1 MSKKKYII
9 VAGILAV
16 LAIAAVC
23 TYYFTKK
30 DNITEDAGQVAL
42 VETEATSVPD
52 VEEITP
58 QPEPTPEVSPE
69 PTATPTP
76 RPTATPRPTMP
87 EHPKHL
93 TYIVE
98 TENGY
103 ECSDL
108 FRDTVSAIAVAC
120 GVSEEALLAY
130 VEENIEELYNKQDD
144 TLIRLDLH
152 EYAETLPSWKDHIR
166 PITATMYVQSPVNVR
181 SGPSVDFDKLGS
193 LSTNQ
198 EVKVTGR
205 CSETGWY
212 EIDFNGITG
221 YVSDEYLGLEKAPE
235 PQPEQQ
241 STQQPAQQPEQQPAG
256 TSNSPYISDRYGYQV
271 GAQMT
276 IGYYT
281 SVTYQGGDVWMAENG
296 NVYTVVKDNGN
307 GYMEF
312 APGLFAK
319 PGEQP
324 MSERL
329 GYQPGDTMLCHSLG
343 YDFYRVYVGNDI
355 WYDDFDPNTM
365 LIASLLNG
373 KLVFTTYTW

>member
-23 TYYFTKK
+23 AYYFTKK
-30 DNITEDAGQVAL
+30 NTGTEDAGQVAL
-42 VETEATSVPD
+42 VDTQEPVTDTEMLT
-52 VEEITP
+52 
-58 QPEPTPEVSPE
+58 PEPTPEVSPE

-76 RPTATPRPTMP
+76 KPTSTPVPTMP
-87 EHPKHL
+87 EPPKHL

-98 TENGY
+98 TEDGY

-108 FRDTVSAIAVAC
+108 FWDTVSAFAVTW
-120 GVSEEALLAY
+120 GVSEEALLVY
-130 VEENIEELYNKQDD
+130 VEENIEELYNKQND
-144 TLIRLDLH
+144 TLILLDLQQ
-152 EYAETLPSWKDHIR
+152 YAETLPSWKDHIR

-181 SGPSVDFDKLGS
+181 SGPSVEFDKLGS

-198 EVKVTGR
+198 EVKVTGQ

-221 YVSDEYLGLEKAPE
+221 YVSDEYLSLEKAAE

-241 STQQPAQQPEQQPAG
+241 AQQPAG
-256 TSNSPYISDRYGYQV
+256 DPNSPYISDRYGYQV

-343 YDFYRVYVGNDI
+343 YDFYRVYVGNDM
-355 WYDDFDPNTM
+355 WYDDYDPETM